1 MSSYYYF
8 AATLPSLRIDGSAP
22 MTLGEFLERAGR
34 YLSPKDL
41 FVLEGAR
48 LYIPEDGSF
57 PLSAASSPLL
67 MRYYRWELALRNELT
82 RLRAQRLQRPA
93 DKHLK
98 PGEPEWDGVKTAQAA
113 FQAEDP
119 LQGELLI
126 ERERW
131 PTSRG
136 FRREPLLRYGIP
148 LFLRLAPA
156 GPGAQS
162 ALYGRG
168 GRGGLRDRVPV
179 RARLR
184 GLPRRI
190 RRTTMTTTK
199 GSVTGVNGNM
209 VSVRVDG
216 TVSMNEV
223 AYIVLGDK
231 RLKAEVIRVR
241 ATWCRPRSSR

>member
-22 MTLGEFLERAGR
+22 MGLGEFLERAGR

-67 MRYYRWELALRNELT
+67 MRYYRWELALRNELA
-82 RLRAQRLQRPA
+82 RLRAQRLQKPA

-98 PGEPEWDGVKTAQAA
+98 PGEPEWDGVKVAQAA

-131 PTSRG
+131 S
-136 FRREPLLRYGIP
+136 FIE
-148 LFLRLAPA
+148 
-156 GPGAQS
+156 
-162 ALYGRG
+162 
-168 GRGGLRDRVPV
+168 GL
-179 RARLR
+179 
-184 GLPRRI
+184 
-190 RRTTMTTTK
+190 
-199 GSVTGVNGNM
+199 GVNRYFDMEFLSSYALLLQALERKARFTAEAGEAGY
-209 VSVRVDG
+209 G
-216 TVSMNEV
+216 TVYRS
-223 AYIVLGDK
+223 VLDSADYRDESGEQ
-231 RLKAEVIRVR
+231 R
-241 ATWCRPRSSR
+241 